1 MTHTFLN
8 RRYTGDD
15 GGFFSGSLGE
25 SLKRFCWALLT
36 GFLATAF
43 LFFLMHSLIS
53 KGDIE
58 IIDAKESATLTIVRL
73 IEDRELVIDDPTPKP
88 PIPPAVEPL
97 TVIEFPVSPF
107 GEGEEI
113 VVRNSPPPTH
123 GEMDIRATD
132 GNILPIVTVAPTYP
146 RRMASRGIEGWVL
159 LEFSVDQL
167 GRVQNPQVL
176 DAQPTSGFNKAAISA
191 VSRYKYKPRVINGEA
206 TWVHGVQTRMVFELE
221 EG

>member
-1 MTHTFLN
+1 M
-8 RRYTGDD
+8 R
-15 GGFFSGSLGE
+15 
-25 SLKRFCWALLT
+25 
-36 GFLATAF
+36 
-43 LFFLMHSLIS
+43 SLIS

-132 GNILPIVTVAPTYP
+132 GNILPILQIREEWHQGELRVGCCWS
-146 RRMASRGIEGWVL
+146 SRLTNW
-159 LEFSVDQL
+159 
-167 GRVQNPQVL
+167 
-176 DAQPTSGFNKAAISA
+176 
-191 VSRYKYKPRVINGEA
+191 GECKIL
-206 TWVHGVQTRMVFELE
+206 RC
-221 EG
+221 